1 MKKFKFTPFQVAV
14 HLGAWLPLAWLAW
27 AYITNRLTVNP
38 IQAATQEAGKFAI
51 TLLVLSLACT
61 PLNTLF
67 RWRSM
72 LTVRR
77 ALGLYA
83 FMYAAL
89 HLSILVGLDY
99 GFDLGSLWADLSGK
113 PYILVGAATL
123 LILIPLAITSTK
135 GWMKR
140 MGKNWMRLHRLV
152 YAACLLAVVHYAWA
166 KKGDLFSLRGDI
178 ALPLLYGGIV
188 LLLLFLRIPFVRRG
202 ISQVRESIRPVI
214 PVFRAV
220 PGVKPGDRGK
230 RSSTRPTLPVDPPK

>member
-14 HLGAWLPLAWLAW
+14 HIGAWLPLAWLAW
-27 AYITNRLTVNP
+27 AYATNRLTVNP
-38 IQAATQEAGKFAI
+38 IQAATQDAGKFAI

-83 FMYAAL
+83 FMYVIL
-89 HLSILVGLDY
+89 HLSILVGVDY
-99 GFDLGSLWADLSGK
+99 GFDLASLWGDLATK
-113 PYILVGAATL
+113 QYILVGAATL

-152 YAACLLAVVHYAWA
+152 YIASLLAVLHYAWA
-166 KKGDLFSLRGDI
+166 KKGNLFSLRGDI
-178 ALPLLYGGIV
+178 TQPLLYGGIV
-188 LLLLFLRIPFVRRG
+188 LLLLFLRIP
-202 ISQVRESIRPVI
+202 SIRRAITRLRGSIIQV
-214 PVFRAV
+214 VYGFR
-220 PGVKPGDRGK
+220 VKPADR
-230 RSSTRPTLPVDPPK
+230 SLTDLPDVAVQHKPD

>member
-1 MKKFKFTPFQVAV
+1 
-14 HLGAWLPLAWLAW
+14 
-27 AYITNRLTVNP
+27 
-38 IQAATQEAGKFAI
+38 
-51 TLLVLSLACT
+51 
-61 PLNTLF
+61 
-67 RWRSM
+67 M

-83 FMYAAL
+83 FMYATL

-99 GFDLGSLWADLSGK
+99 SFDLSSLWGDLAGK

-188 LLLLFLRIPFVRRG
+188 LLLLFLRIPVIRRAITKLRG
-202 ISQVRESIRPVI
+202 AISQAVYG
-214 PVFRAV
+214 FR
-220 PGVKPGDRGK
+220 VKPGDR
-230 RSSTRPTLPVDPPK
+230 SLTDPPDVVVQRDPD

>member
-1 MKKFKFTPFQVAV
+1 VFRKKFKFTPFQIAV
-14 HLGAWLPLAWLAW
+14 HLGAWLPLAWLVW
-27 AYITNRLTVNP
+27 AYVTDRLTVNP

-67 RWRSM
+67 RWRSL

-83 FMYAAL
+83 FMYAGV

-99 GFDLGSLWADLSGK
+99 GFDLGSLWGDLANK

-123 LILIPLAITSTK
+123 LILIPLAITSTR

-140 MGKNWMRLHRLV
+140 LGKDWMRLHRLV
-152 YAACLLAVVHYAWA
+152 YVAGLLAVLHYAWA

-178 ALPLLYGGIV
+178 TQPLLYGTIV
-188 LLLLFLRIPFVRRG
+188 LLLLLLRIPVVRRG
-202 ISQVRESIRPVI
+202 ITRLRGALSQVFHS
-214 PVFRAV
+214 FR
-220 PGVKPGDRGK
+220 VKSADR
-230 RSSTRPTLPVDPPK
+230 SLTDPPEVAVQRRPE